1 MAGTTSAST
10 TTAAAR
16 GAARLHWRVVDMVTA
31 AILGVA
37 CGLIFVVWNQIGGA
51 GYAAI
56 DALTPGFGGLLAGI
70 WYLGGVIGAL
80 VIRKPGAAI
89 FVEVLAAA
97 VSTAFGSQWAI
108 STLYSGIVQ
117 GLGVELVVLLF
128 AYRRFSLA
136 VAMLGGIGAGVG
148 AWVFEGFYGATPNF
162 AKGTTYNLIYLG
174 AQVVTGAVLAGLVG
188 WLLVRALAQ
197 TGALDRF
204 AAGRE
209 VRARV

>member
-1 MAGTTSAST
+1 
-10 TTAAAR
+10 
-16 GAARLHWRVVDMVTA
+16 MVTA

-136 VAMLGGIGAGVG
+136 VAMLGGIGAGLG

-162 AKGTTYNLIYLG
+162 AKGLTYNLIYLG

>member
-10 TTAAAR
+10 TTAAR
-16 GAARLHWRVVDMVTA
+16 GSARLHWRVVDMVTA